1 MIKNYADDGKYFK
14 NYADDGKYY
23 LTLKKREGFG
33 ERSSARG

>member
-1 MIKNYADDGKYFK
+1 MIK